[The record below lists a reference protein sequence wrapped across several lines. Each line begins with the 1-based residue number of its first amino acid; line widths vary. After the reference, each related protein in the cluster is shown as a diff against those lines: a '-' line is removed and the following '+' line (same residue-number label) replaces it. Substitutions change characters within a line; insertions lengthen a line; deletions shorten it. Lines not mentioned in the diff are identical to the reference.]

1 MTDNGYTPHIVV
13 DSTEAGTTV
22 PTEFVE
28 DGRIVLNVSYSA
40 TQSLVLGNDS
50 IEFQARFG
58 GRPFSV
64 WVPATAVL
72 AIYARETGEG
82 MVFGES
88 PEGSNAADT
97 LADAAP
103 VDAEPEVPRR
113 SDRSHLKVIK

>member
-1 MTDNGYTPHIVV
+1 
-13 DSTEAGTTV
+13 V

-40 TQSLVLGNDS
+40 TQGLVLGNES

-64 WVPATAVL
+64 SVPATGVL

-88 PEGSNAADT
+88 SEVDAVADT
-97 LADAAP
+97 ANSADTPPDTVLEDAGP
-103 VDAEPEVPRR
+103 EDAEPAVPRR
-113 SDRSHLKVIK
+113 SGRSHLKVIK